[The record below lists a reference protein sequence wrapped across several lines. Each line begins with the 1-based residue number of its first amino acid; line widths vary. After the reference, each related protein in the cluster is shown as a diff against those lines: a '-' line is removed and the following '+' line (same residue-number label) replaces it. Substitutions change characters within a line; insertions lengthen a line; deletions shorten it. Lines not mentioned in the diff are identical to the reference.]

1 MTEITKETEEGAAT
15 EEEVVDADAP
25 EGTDTPEENKDK
37 PTEDAGKDTPEGD
50 EPTGDEGADE
60 DTPDDTEVGEYNEYE
75 HPALKQAVNIL
86 KEASLP
92 VEETNAIF
100 AEAIEAGDLGKV
112 DKAALV
118 DKLGNDKA
126 ETVLV
131 LAQSY
136 MDTVMGEVAA
146 FKKAAYE
153 LTQGQENYDAM
164 TKWANEKAAT
174 DAEFKTA
181 YDDIR
186 SMVDSKNTRA
196 IKAAVTDLFSL
207 YKNDPETTIV
217 ADLTVGDKAAS
228 TVGMEPLSRAEYTDA
243 LLKAQDEGKYAA
255 LAPELWKRRQAGM
268 KAGI

>member
-1 MTEITKETEEGAAT
+1 MTEVIENEEGAT
-15 EEEVVDADAP
+15 EEEVVTDAP
-25 EGTDTPEENKDK
+25 EGTDTPDETTDTPEEGKD
-37 PTEDAGKDTPEGD
+37 TDTPEGE
-50 EPTGDEGADE
+50 EPTGEED
-60 DTPDDTEVGEYNEYE
+60 DTPDEETDTEDAGEYNEYE

-86 KEASLP
+86 KESELP
-92 VEETNAIF
+92 VEEANAIF
-100 AEAIEAGDLGKV
+100 AEAVEAGDLGKV
-112 DKAALV
+112 DKAALAE
-118 DKLGNDKA
+118 KIGADKA
-126 ETVLV
+126 ETVIV

-136 MDTVMGEVAA
+136 MDKVMGEVNA
-146 FKKAAYE
+146 FKEAAYD

-196 IKAAVTDLFSL
+196 IKAAVTDLFTL
-207 YKNDPETTIV
+207 YKNDPDTTIV

-228 TVGMEPLSRAEYTDA
+228 TVGMEPLSRAEYTDL
-243 LLKAQDEGKYAA
+243 LLKAQDEGKYQA